1 MPSRHRP
8 SKDKDEEYA
17 PRVPLQEQL
26 LIDLLPELSPRRILS
41 TSVGRGQFAIAAS
54 ERFPESSV
62 TCHFF
67 DQFYAQSAQALATL
81 DNLQVVCVPDFPA
94 GPFDLTAIPV
104 RSSGDAELT
113 RERLQAG
120 HVALDIGGR
129 LISATDNEDDTWLHA
144 ELRKLFPKVTRR
156 PLSNGVVYLAT
167 KQEPLKKVK
176 QFECQFAFRDQGRL
190 IKAVSRP
197 GVFSHRELDGGARA
211 LLKAMVVHAGEQVFE
226 IGCGCGAL
234 SLAAASRAPGV
245 QVLAVDSDCRAVQ
258 CTQRGAD
265 LNQLA
270 NVDAQLNCSGDTGI
284 ADTYDLALGNP
295 PYFSQYQIAFLFLRA
310 AHRALK
316 PGGRVMMVTKTP
328 NWYDEHMP
336 EYFTDIEMQMVSG
349 YSVVSARKPGVRDPR
364 LLSPPRG

>member
-1 MPSRHRP
+1 MPRRR
-8 SKDKDEEYA
+8 SKFQDDEYA

-26 LIDLLPELSPRRILS
+26 LIDLLPELTPQRVFCS
-41 TSVGRGQFAIAAS
+41 SVGKGQFAIAAS
-54 ERFPESSV
+54 ERFEEASV

-67 DQFYAQSAQALATL
+67 DLFYTQATQALATRT
-81 DNLQVVCVPDFPA
+81 NLQVICTPDFPA
-94 GPFDLTAIPV
+94 GPFDLVAIPV

-113 RERLQAG
+113 REKLQAG

-129 LISATDNEDDTWLHA
+129 MISATDNEDDTWLHA

-190 IKAVSRP
+190 ITAVSRP
-197 GVFSHRELDGGARA
+197 GVFNHRELDGGARA
-211 LLKAMVVHAGEQVFE
+211 LIKTMVVNPGDQVFE
-226 IGCGCGAL
+226 IGCGCGAV
-234 SLAAASRAPGV
+234 SLAAAARAPGV
-245 QVLAVDSDCRAVQ
+245 NVLAVDSDCRAVQ
-258 CTQRGAD
+258 CTQRGAE
-265 LNQLA
+265 LNQLT
-270 NVDAQLNCSGDTGI
+270 NVTAHLNCTGETGI
-284 ADTYDLALGNP
+284 ADTYDLAVGNP

-336 EYFTDIEMQMVSG
+336 EYFENIEMQTVSG
-349 YSVVSARKPGVRDPR
+349 YTVVSAKKPVRRDPR
-364 LLSPPRG
+364 LLRGT